1 MDVGK
6 ASVHNYTESDSP
18 DSLITG
24 IDVVAVT
31 AVDSKTPSVF
41 LLASTTIDPNSIDTN
56 TEMTTAGTTSTDT
69 TTTEMTAVPTTTTGS
84 TTAESTTTGFT
95 AVGTADPLQITSI
108 NIIPAHPSSTAALA
122 MHSSSPSSVESDR
135 VERIAMLIRQHK
147 ELHLNKS
154 TGLAAIPGRSFSSS
168 TLLSTGTTHALLSH
182 PTCSAVL
189 NIDSVA
195 NVLAIHPSLTPT
207 SSTHLNGSVAT
218 TMHDSGSDANM
229 VFLKAASVDEGHD
242 VVNSTMSHAQS
253 SLLPATDDPQHSLP
267 TDSQIDAMENK
278 SPQHHSSLPIPIH
291 PPGVEPDIHSNDS
304 LPIPSSLTDTL
315 KQYKERHPVDVGRL
329 LYNGMLPGCR
339 PNDISL
345 IIGKGDDY
353 HRVVLESYMNSYDF
367 SEVGLDE
374 AFRQLCTKLYL
385 AGETQMVDR
394 ILYQFSRRYW
404 DCNISLQPMFRSVDI
419 VYGILF
425 SIVLLNTDVHIVNVG
440 SNQSKRMSRRTF
452 IKNTMELVDSMV
464 LDTEKTRQEEPMDI
478 EAVKRW
484 KKVLDTLL
492 RDLYTSILNNRIIQN
507 ASSLIDTNDE
517 SAHLSVQQS
526 QSPTSTTLA
535 RDQSNWSLLSG
546 QSVGSACVSS
556 EQDRTSISSTG
567 YFRRRTGLQHDRS
580 SLLGFLR
587 AATETSTSIGSG
599 VFEVGTNLSPDWVSM
614 NMRTP
619 ERMPIP
625 AQPAHA
631 AGIVLEGLLIRKHI
645 TEKGDMRAKNRRWS
659 KLWCSLRVHA
669 DCGVQLIMARLASP
683 RESETF
689 LPSELSGRSVV
700 AMDDAIWALST
711 PALAL
716 SPSSPSPISS
726 PISGVATSIH
736 PPSSLSSF
744 SSPTLQTE
752 PLRHRSGTL
761 PSASASPIEFQ
772 CEKTDTPDSLATTDR
787 RHSLDVAMLTSSEP
801 PIRLSP
807 REPEVISLLHAYCST
822 LQVAYSSTRAHVL
835 TLKLSDGS
843 EYFFQ
848 APTAALATEWARCI
862 NYWSACKSK
871 EPMRGSM
878 SSMEHGWTWIVWERK
893 AWQAEGPTPVDEDM
907 MGPLYFFQNLKL
919 RSGSVDVPSRTSNV
933 SVASSEACKS
943 SSASIRS
950 MTSNGSDGVGQ
961 GGGALA
967 SSSASFAGTIS
978 SGLSFGFLASRSA
991 KLKSRPKPKISEW
1004 LAPSGFGHIISNLG
1018 ESAQLVAMQR
1028 QVGLVKTDILEHLS
1042 FKEPMDKYFA
1052 DSPGI
1057 HTKAIANWNRR
1068 LRYLELELQKY
1079 VTFVRAL
1086 TDARGSRD
1094 KTTVLPG
1101 NVMAAMSESPLDETS
1116 TVVGPSQSTA
1126 SGGSG
1131 GGGSSSSNDDTT
1143 FVALAM
1149 AISGS
1154 HGSMGAANRT
1164 LNAINEDDAMKSLV

>member
-1 MDVGK
+1 
-6 ASVHNYTESDSP
+6 
-18 DSLITG
+18 
-24 IDVVAVT
+24 
-31 AVDSKTPSVF
+31 
-41 LLASTTIDPNSIDTN
+41 
-56 TEMTTAGTTSTDT
+56 
-69 TTTEMTAVPTTTTGS
+69 
-84 TTAESTTTGFT
+84 
-95 AVGTADPLQITSI
+95 
-108 NIIPAHPSSTAALA
+108 

-394 ILYQFSRRYW
+394 ILYQFSRQYW

-535 RDQSNWSLLSG
+535 RDQSNW
-546 QSVGSACVSS
+546 
-556 EQDRTSISSTG
+556 
-567 YFRRRTGLQHDRS
+567 TGLQHDRS

-787 RHSLDVAMLTSSEP
+787 RHSLDVAMLTSS
-801 PIRLSP
+801 
-807 REPEVISLLHAYCST
+807 
-822 LQVAYSSTRAHVL
+822 RA
-835 TLKLSDGS
+835 TDP
-843 EYFFQ
+843 

-967 SSSASFAGTIS
+967 QAV
-978 SGLSFGFLASRSA
+978 
-991 KLKSRPKPKISEW
+991 
-1004 LAPSGFGHIISNLG
+1004 
-1018 ESAQLVAMQR
+1018 SAQLVAMQR